1 MEFTLSINEVRVLG
15 SLIEK
20 EVTTPEYYPLTLSAL
35 VNACNQKS
43 NRNPVLNLTPEDVE
57 DAIENLR
64 KKQLVW
70 RRNCAGARVSK
81 YEHNFNVKW
90 NMTDEEVA
98 VMCTLLLR
106 GSQTIGEIRGR
117 SSRMHEFDSLDSVL
131 KVLSQLQEKEDGS
144 FITKLPR
151 QPGCKDNR
159 YMHLLSG
166 ETEFPVDLKNEEIYS
181 TQQPT
186 HSDYFSRIEELETKV
201 NTLSNELHLL
211 QSQFE
216 QFKNAFE

>member
-1 MEFTLSINEVRVLG
+1 MECTLSIHEVRVLG
-15 SLIEK
+15 SLVEK
-20 EVTTPEYYPLTLSAL
+20 ELTTPEYYPLTLNAL

-43 NRNPVLNLTPEDVE
+43 NRNPVLNLTPDDVE
-57 DAIENLR
+57 DAIESLR

-90 NMTDEEVA
+90 DLTEEEVA

-106 GSQTIGEIRGR
+106 GPQTVGEIRGR
-117 SSRMHEFDSLDSVL
+117 CGRMHEFDSLDSVL
-131 KVLSQLQEKEDGS
+131 KVITQLQEKEDGP
-144 FITKLPR
+144 FIIKLPR
-151 QPGCKDNR
+151 QAGCKDNR

-166 ETEFPVDLKNEEIYS
+166 QIDITADSNDEKPS
-181 TQQPT
+181 SMQPAQ
-186 HSDYFSRIEELETKV
+186 SDYGSRIEELEIKV
-201 NTLSNELHLL
+201 TTLSNELHLL